1 MNKICEATLLIIIP
15 SSSYERITR
24 YLKNYQ
30 NQVLNS
36 NIKIEYLKI
45 SEITGNYINESV
57 SLRKF

>member
-1 MNKICEATLLIIIP
+1 MNKTCEATLLIIIS

-45 SEITGNYINESV
+45 SEITENYINESV
-57 SLRKF
+57 S